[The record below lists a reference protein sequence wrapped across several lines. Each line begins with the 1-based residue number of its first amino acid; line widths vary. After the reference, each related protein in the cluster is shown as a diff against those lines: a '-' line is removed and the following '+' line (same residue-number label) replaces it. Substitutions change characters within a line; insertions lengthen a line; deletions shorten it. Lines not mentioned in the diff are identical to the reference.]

1 MEEEVNETISTILRR
16 RSVRTYRPD
25 PVGATELNLLLEAG
39 RNAPTAMNQQP
50 WHFTVIR
57 NHELLGKLEEHCIS
71 AFLESNIPA
80 LREIAKQEGFS
91 VFYHAPML
99 VIISGDPGALAAQ
112 YDCTLAMEN
121 MMLAATSLGI
131 GSCWMNAV
139 MMFHATEKGKEVF
152 EELGIIFPK
161 GYRPYAAAAF
171 GYPAEPYPETPPKK
185 ADCVTIMD

>member
-1 MEEEVNETISTILRR
+1 VNETISTILRR
-16 RSVRTYRPD
+16 RSVRNYRPD
-25 PVGATELNLLLEAG
+25 PVGQTELNLLLEAG

-99 VIISGDPGALAAQ
+99 VIISGDPDALAAQ
-112 YDCTLAMEN
+112 YDCTLATEN

-131 GSCWMNAV
+131 GSCWTNAV
-139 MMFHATEKGKEVF
+139 MMYYSTEKGKTVF
-152 EELGIIFPK
+152 EELGVIFPE
-161 GYRPYAAAAF
+161 GYRPYTAAAF
-171 GYPAEPYPETPPKK
+171 GYPAEPYPESPPKK
-185 ADCVTIMD
+185 TDCVTIMD